1 MELSLL
7 LFNLY
12 KNLIII
18 LKSKFYLGSPKK
30 NKFLLFDGGRLEF
43 LDKYKIFQNIQIL
56 HVRFESVY
64 LLILFKTIFTTGIKN
79 LSKNYI
85 KNYIIAVNPKIIITF
100 TDYNPTFFLLKEL
113 IKKPKFKTIAIQSSF
128 RSDINFKVFKK
139 KTI

>member
-85 KNYIIAVNPKIIITF
+85 KNYITN
-100 TDYNPTFFLLKEL
+100 
-113 IKKPKFKTIAIQSSF
+113 
-128 RSDINFKVFKK
+128 
-139 KTI
+139 